1 MFGKLSENLS
11 ARGFLPK
18 YFDTKEEA
26 AAYLL
31 ESIQG
36 KTVGIGGSRTV
47 EALDIYDRLCENNT
61 VRWHWKDGPQVCG
74 EASTSEVYLC
84 SANGVTESGEIVNID
99 NTGNRVAATLFGPK
113 KVYVILGRNKIAPTL
128 EAAIDRARNIAGPMN
143 AKRYNLQTPC
153 AVAEEMR
160 CYDCA
165 SPQRL
170 CRAMVIHMY
179 KPKGLPE
186 CEVILINE
194 ELGF

>member
-1 MFGKLSENLS
+1 MFEKLSENLS
-11 ARGFLPK
+11 ARGFLPR

-47 EALDIYDRLCENNT
+47 EALDVYDRLCENNT

-74 EASTSEVYLC
+74 EASGSEVYLC
-84 SANGVTESGEIVNID
+84 SANGVSEKGEIVNID

-113 KVYVILGRNKIAPTL
+113 KVYIILGRNKIVPTL
-128 EAAIDRARNIAGPMN
+128 EDAIDRARNIAGPMN

-160 CYDCA
+160 CYDCS
-165 SPQRL
+165 SPDRI
-170 CRAMVIHMY
+170 CAAMVIY
-179 KPKGLPE
+179 WKKPTSIKE
-186 CEVILINE
+186 AEVIIVRK
-194 ELGF
+194 ELGY

>member
-61 VRWHWKDGPQVCG
+61 VR
-74 EASTSEVYLC
+74 
-84 SANGVTESGEIVNID
+84 
-99 NTGNRVAATLFGPK
+99 
-113 KVYVILGRNKIAPTL
+113 
-128 EAAIDRARNIAGPMN
+128 
-143 AKRYNLQTPC
+143 
-153 AVAEEMR
+153 
-160 CYDCA
+160 
-165 SPQRL
+165 
-170 CRAMVIHMY
+170 
-179 KPKGLPE
+179 
-186 CEVILINE
+186 
-194 ELGF
+194 

>member
-1 MFGKLSENLS
+1 MFAKLSENLS

-18 YFDTKEEA
+18 CFDNRAEA

-31 ESIQG
+31 ENIQG

-84 SANGVTESGEIVNID
+84 SANGVSEKGEIVNID

-113 KVYVILGRNKIAPTL
+113 KVYIILGRNKIVPTL
-128 EAAIDRARNIAGPMN
+128 EDAIDRARNIASPLN
-143 AKRYNLQTPC
+143 ARRLGKKTPC
-153 AVAEEMR
+153 ALSEPMM
-160 CYDCA
+160 CHDCS
-165 SPQRL
+165 SPDRI
-170 CRAMVIHMY
+170 CR
-179 KPKGLPE
+179 GLSVLMERMSSIP
-186 CEVILINE
+186 CMEVLLINE
-194 ELGF
+194 PLGY